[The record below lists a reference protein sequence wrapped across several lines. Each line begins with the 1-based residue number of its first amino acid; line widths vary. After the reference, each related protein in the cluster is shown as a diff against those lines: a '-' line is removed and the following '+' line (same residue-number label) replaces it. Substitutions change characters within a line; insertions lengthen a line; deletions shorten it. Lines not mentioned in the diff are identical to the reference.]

1 MPQFNERYQLKY
13 KKDEDEG
20 EDDLWVEQ
28 NLLSTFAQVLH
39 HLDNNKTAEYVKEF
53 LQHPVLDQT
62 SDDLAYVHSFLK
74 GEMRKAGDMF
84 LPYNV
89 SIETGEA
96 AANYDLLTQEPNHT
110 IKLIL
115 VKDNKD
121 RCEWPC
127 ALVGQWVF
135 WDKFIMPLTSKAL
148 DAVCVGFDY
157 DDKQEP
163 VTFKEIRAIL
173 YVTRKYTYKE
183 TWNNMMIPGH
193 QPVLPEAI

>member
-1 MPQFNERYQLKY
+1 MAEHRTDEIRDVQITPGYSLSDMPQCNEHYELKY
-13 KKDEDEG
+13 EKEDDEG
-20 EDDLWVEQ
+20 EDDLWIEQ

-39 HLDNNKTAEYVKEF
+39 HLGDNKTAEYVKEF
-53 LQHPVLDQT
+53 LQCPVPDQT
-62 SDDLAYVHSFLK
+62 SNNLAYVHSFLK

-96 AANYDLLTQEPNHT
+96 AANNDLLTQEPNHT

-127 ALVGQWVF
+127 ALVGQWLF
-135 WDKFIMPLTSKAL
+135 WDAGTKNKFIIPL
-148 DAVCVGFDY
+148 
-157 DDKQEP
+157 Q
-163 VTFKEIRAIL
+163 
-173 YVTRKYTYKE
+173 
-183 TWNNMMIPGH
+183 
-193 QPVLPEAI
+193 